1 LRPGAAPASLA
12 AADISASP
20 PDIGLPSFLVTEDP
34 REVCPL
40 SGGMLLSGPSSAR
53 PLPVAWAALKSNAI
67 PILPITDRHSL
78 PPSSLSRY
86 PVGRSCERLSPRH
99 WQWRREDNGVT
110 SFTEK
115 IVGGEVVPLDR
126 WRDIRGGE
134 TLKSPHLATY
144 LLVPAC
150 QQLMRPFWLVEHHG
164 LYNTSPEL
172 TVPQICTAPDHLAL
186 LAVAVSAHALTT
198 GKKLSEVTVVPQA
211 SHPTVTSRARCGS
224 RLLTE
229 Q

>member
-1 LRPGAAPASLA
+1 LRPGVAPASPM

-20 PDIGLPSFLVTEDP
+20 PDIGWPSFLVTEDP

-40 SGGMLLSGPSSAR
+40 SGGMLLPGPSSAR
-53 PLPVAWAALKSNAI
+53 PLPAAWAALKSNAI

-78 PPSSLSRY
+78 PPSSLSRC
-86 PVGRSCERLSPRH
+86 PVGRSCEQLSPRH
-99 WQWRREDNGVT
+99 WQWHWENNGVT
-110 SFTEK
+110 SFTGR

-126 WRDIRGGE
+126 WRDIRGGR
-134 TLKSPHLATY
+134 TLKPPHLATY

-150 QQLMRPFWLVEHHG
+150 QQLMGPSWLVEHHG
-164 LYNTSPEL
+164 LYSTSPEL
-172 TVPQICTAPDHLAL
+172 TVPQICSAPDRLAL

-198 GKKLSEVTVVPQA
+198 GEKLSEVTVVPRA
-211 SHPTVTSRARCGS
+211 SHPTVTSRARRGS